1 MKLYI
6 PTCTLNFN
14 NIFTTESISP
24 ASHYSNRGFGN
35 KRYFKVEANDLD
47 NVVML
52 YSKYPL
58 FKIND
63 GDMENSPMVI
73 EIESDDYFKE
83 QFVKVGEK
91 DGIES
96 YASNTSIYLNPFHCL
111 IYFQSY
117 QDIQSVMSKAEQSL
131 ENKYSKLYARN
142 CIVKKEKNW
151 ATSFIGDL
159 FTSSKDEFSWKSS
172 YLGDAPKIPS
182 GDISEDAIIDKV
194 KGCLTCYL
202 LGANMSVSSEVSR
215 LRQLARKMKNTL
227 SAIVNS
233 PDNKPT
239 DKQDETLL
247 AYINEFNEILEKV
260 DDNYKFNNTLIQN
273 RLVSPSTNLDS
284 DTLIKVLKDL
294 RLEDAFY
301 RSLNL
306 RPTYNAHELY
316 TCLDSPLPVSDA
328 YNAVIKKLYEVVR
341 RIEIAEQS
349 KGSDNKLKDLIK
361 FTNGKIEVIDSHSNN
376 HNYYNTL
383 LNSQIDGEYKRF
395 MEENGSSELLSI
407 AFIAGAKLKG
417 YMPDKWEGS
426 EYQQYLNGLLSN
438 IQQGD
443 SFDLF
448 SIEQPVLQ
456 ALSAFCQKGED
467 VDRMIDYMQQCGFSE
482 FRYALGLYGATR
494 GFASLPK
501 TFTNS
506 LINSSRD
513 YYKSYYTE
521 LCQTLFGLDY
531 SLQTFYQ
538 GSNGGYSE
546 SFLGEIP
553 SKIISNIGKIEPK
566 PQKQEKIIKAVSET
580 AILEDA
586 VQSPKAFMY
595 IFDSFSRITTTIAYK
610 ALAAANFAEDQG
622 FYTPELFRSK
632 IYSIVGKEGL
642 KTQKE
647 NIDKAIELEGK
658 RQDPEAFLSILDN
671 FLKPTDAAY
680 KKIVKLISVHVSSN
694 LTSIPRSENKVVP
707 QSHIGRSNLKPINP
721 TSSKFVEDVNVCYF
735 ILSRSYLPAQM
746 REVLSKKVVTFQKG
760 YAPGGRYYSN
770 PSDNPV
776 DNKSTIDH
784 FKHWCFY
791 DKGGYPPIVEGTT
804 ENKQSFERL
813 TQDLLN
819 RYANR

>member
-58 FKIND
+58 FRIND
-63 GDMENSPMVI
+63 GDIENSPMVI
-73 EIESDDYFKE
+73 EIESDDYHE
-83 QFVKVGEK
+83 GQFVKVGEK
-91 DGIES
+91 DGVES

-142 CIVKKEKNW
+142 CIVRKEKSW
-151 ATSFIGDL
+151 TTSFIGDL
-159 FTSSKDEFSWKSS
+159 FSGSKDEFSWKSS
-172 YLGDAPKIPS
+172 YLGDAQKIPS
-182 GDISEDAIIDKV
+182 GDISEDTIIDKV

-247 AYINEFNEILEKV
+247 AYITEFNGILEKV
-260 DDNYKFNNTLIQN
+260 DDNYKFNNTLIKN

-316 TCLDSPLPVSDA
+316 TCLDSPLPISDA

-349 KGSDNKLKDLIK
+349 KGSDNELKDLIK
-361 FTNGKIEVIDSHSNN
+361 FANGKIEVIDSHSNN

-426 EYQQYLNGLLSN
+426 EYQLYLNGLLSN

-443 SFDLF
+443 GFDIF

-467 VDRMIDYMQQCGFSE
+467 VDRLIDYMQQCGFSE

-521 LCQTLFGLDY
+521 LSQTLFGLDY
-531 SLQTFYQ
+531 SSQTFYQ
-538 GSNGGYSE
+538 GSNAGYSE
-546 SFLGEIP
+546 SLSGEIP
-553 SKIISNIGKIEPK
+553 SRIMSNIGSIEPK
-566 PQKQEKIIKAVSET
+566 PHKQEKIFKAVSET
-580 AILEDA
+580 ATLEDA

-595 IFDSFSRITTTIAYK
+595 ILDSFPNMTRTKAYK
-610 ALAAANFAEDQG
+610 SLKESCFEDDTTE
-622 FYTPELFRSK
+622 YDIISFRQR
-632 IYSIVGKEGL
+632 IYSIIGSSAL
-642 KTQKE
+642 KSQKDK
-647 NIDKAIELEGK
+647 IDKAIELEAK
-658 RQDPEAFLSILDN
+658 RQDPEAFLYILDN
-671 FLKPTDAAY
+671 FLKPTDPAY
-680 KKIVKLISVHVSSN
+680 KKIEKLIKPQNDNFGSKQIATTHPSVSPGFISDQSRSIINDYNAEKIISESLLLPSSIKWDV
-694 LTSIPRSENKVVP
+694 LSLFREFQKSY
-707 QSHIGRSNLKPINP
+707 QSGYYYKNP
-721 TSSKFVEDVNVCYF
+721 DTYHRNNEDV
-735 ILSRSYLPAQM
+735 
-746 REVLSKKVVTFQKG
+746 
-760 YAPGGRYYSN
+760 
-770 PSDNPV
+770 
-776 DNKSTIDH
+776 IDH
-784 FKHWCFY
+784 FVKWCLSDKNKKHIPKTP
-791 DKGGYPPIVEGTT
+791 DNSRIMD
-804 ENKQSFERL
+804 
-813 TQDLLN
+813 DLKNYLMKI
-819 RYANR
+819 YHD

>member
-24 ASHYSNRGFGN
+24 ASYYSVRGFGN
-35 KRYFKVEANDLD
+35 KRYFKVEANNLD

-52 YSKYPL
+52 YSKYPY
-58 FKIND
+58 FRVDNH
-63 GDMENSPMVI
+63 DMENSPMVI
-73 EIESDDYFKE
+73 EIESDDYHE
-83 QFVKVGEK
+83 RQFVKVGEK
-91 DGIES
+91 DGVES

-142 CIVKKEKNW
+142 CIVRKEKNR

-159 FTSSKDEFSWKSS
+159 FSSSKDEFSWKSS
-172 YLGDAPKIPS
+172 YLGDAQKIPS
-182 GDISEDAIIDKV
+182 GDISKDAIIDKV

-247 AYINEFNEILEKV
+247 AYITEFNEILKKV
-260 DDNYKFNNTLIQN
+260 DENYKYNKMLIQKH
-273 RLVSPSTNLDS
+273 LVSPSTNLDA

-294 RLEDAFY
+294 QLEDAFY

-316 TCLDSPLPVSDA
+316 TCLDSSISISDA

-341 RIEIAEQS
+341 SIEITEQS
-349 KGSDNKLKDLIK
+349 KGSDNELKDIIK
-361 FTNGKIEVIDSHSNN
+361 FTSGRIEVIDSHSNK

-383 LNSQIDGEYKRF
+383 LNSQIEGEYKRF
-395 MEENGSSELLSI
+395 MQENGSSELLSI
-407 AFIAGAKLKG
+407 AFVAGAKLKG

-426 EYQQYLNGLLSN
+426 EYQLYLNGLLSN

-467 VDRMIDYMQQCGFSE
+467 IDRLIDYMQQCGFSE
-482 FRYALGLYGATR
+482 FRYAFGIYGATR

-501 TFTNS
+501 TFTNL
-506 LINSSRD
+506 LINSTKD
-513 YYKSYYTE
+513 YYKKFFTE
-521 LCQTLFGLDY
+521 LCQALFDLDY
-531 SLQTFYQ
+531 SSLTFYQ
-538 GSNGGYSE
+538 GTNSSYSE
-546 SFLGEIP
+546 SLSGEIP
-553 SKIISNIGKIEPK
+553 SKILSRMGDIEPNPK
-566 PQKQEKIIKAVSET
+566 KQDRIIKAVSET

-595 IFDSFSRITTTIAYK
+595 ILDSFPNMIRTKAYK
-610 ALAAANFAEDQG
+610 NLKDSG
-622 FYTPELFRSK
+622 FEYD
-632 IYSIVGKEGL
+632 
-642 KTQKE
+642 TQKYDP
-647 NIDKAIELEGK
+647 NSFKQRIYYIIGTNALKSQKDKIDKAIELEAK
-658 RQDPEAFLSILDN
+658 RQDPDAFLFILDN
-671 FLKPTDAAY
+671 FLRPTDPAY
-680 KKIVKLISVHVSSN
+680 KKIAKLIKPQNNNYGSKQVTNTHANGNPKVISDHS
-694 LTSIPRSENKVVP
+694 LSIINDYNAEKIISE
-707 QSHIGRSNLKPINP
+707 SL
-721 TSSKFVEDVNVCYF
+721 
-735 ILSRSYLPAQM
+735 ILPPSIKWD
-746 REVLSKKVVTFQKG
+746 VLSLFREFQKSYQSG
-760 YAPGGRYYSN
+760 YYFKN
-770 PSDNPV
+770 PDTYHRNNADV
-776 DNKSTIDH
+776 IDH
-784 FKHWCFY
+784 FVKWCLSEKNKKHIPRTPDNSRIMDDIKKY
-791 DKGGYPPIVEGTT
+791 LMKIYHG
-804 ENKQSFERL
+804 
-813 TQDLLN
+813 
-819 RYANR
+819 